1 MTALGSNETLEANL
15 PAKGSL
21 LLPGLCLTLAAI
33 PSLSSQLGTC
43 SWKAGKEQ
51 TARIRNPS
59 SSFTRMNVTILVVA
73 TKAGMSS
80 NKLLIWLEELLGRRT
95 KC

>member
-43 SWKAGKEQ
+43 SWKQGRSTDSEDKESQ
-51 TARIRNPS
+51 LFLYSHECHDTGGGYQGRND
-59 SSFTRMNVTILVVA
+59 L
-73 TKAGMSS
+73 K
-80 NKLLIWLEELLGRRT
+80 
-95 KC
+95 